1 MICLGDRN
9 TPRGGQTMTDNI
21 MTTRRDVLAM
31 LSAVGVAGLGA
42 ARALAQEQM
51 PLRAIPSTGEM
62 LPVVG
67 LGSSKVVSQVSSNG
81 TEPLAAVLR
90 TLAANGGAV
99 VDTWPRNPEND
110 AGFGR
115 VINEPDLRDS
125 LFITTKIDQVGKEAG
140 IAQFR
145 QTQQLYQR
153 ETIDLVQIFSL
164 TDLEVQWPNLKDWK
178 AEGHARYIGVTVS
191 QYGLYEQL
199 EEFLQRETPDFVQM
213 NYSITERRAEERLLP
228 LAADMG
234 LAVLLNRPFMNGAY
248 FGRLEGQSVPEWAA
262 EFDCT
267 SWAQFSLKYILAHP
281 TITTV
286 LTETSNPRHMEEN
299 AQASYGRLPDAAAR
313 ARMRT
318 FIDEV

>member
-1 MICLGDRN
+1 
-9 TPRGGQTMTDNI
+9 MTESI

-31 LSAVGVAGLGA
+31 LSAVGIAGLGPV
-42 ARALAQEQM
+42 RSLAQGQM

-81 TEPLAAVLR
+81 TEPVAAVLR
-90 TLAANGGAV
+90 MLAANGGAV

-115 VINEPDLRDS
+115 VINEPDLRDN

-164 TDLEVQWPNLKDWK
+164 TDLDVQWPNLKDWK
-178 AEGHARYIGVTVS
+178 AAGHARYIGVTVS
-191 QYGLYEQL
+191 QFGLYAQL
-199 EEFLQRETPDFVQM
+199 EDFLQRETPDFVQM
-213 NYSITERRAEERLLP
+213 NYSITERSAEERLLP
-228 LAADMG
+228 MAADMG

-248 FGRLEGQSVPEWAA
+248 FGRLEGQALPEWAA